1 MMIFDTDEFIRLSQE
16 FLQSGKA
23 LPHWLEQAVLKA
35 KDVEKERIAY
45 DKKFFEESEQN
56 KKPFQNR
63 INNLFLDFDNN
74 LPAEYFTFKNPQLEN
89 SLNATKEN
97 IKQFANDIQQ
107 LSEKAGG
114 NQNIENQAV
123 KITSNLLDRLKNDL
137 GFSTEEKKQLENKTA
152 EEIADY
158 YSKTRSG
165 KMDKLNNSIN
175 DFRKELHD
183 LEKSC
188 EGKPKDEITKIYEE
202 KIDNI
207 ERATRFRHT
216 DVKIYFDKNKYDIES
231 INNIKA
237 PCQTS
242 LNVSDETLKSVNDKK
257 NLLEITL

>member
-1 MMIFDTDEFIRLSQE
+1 MIIFDTDEFIRLSQE
-16 FLQSGKA
+16 FSQSGKA
-23 LPHWLEQAVLKA
+23 LPHWLEQALLKA

-56 KKPFQNR
+56 KKPFQSR
-63 INNLFLDFDNN
+63 ISNLFLDFDNS
-74 LPAEYFTFKNPQLEN
+74 LPTEYFIFKTPQLEN

-97 IKQFANDIQQ
+97 IKRFANDIQQ

-114 NQNIENQAV
+114 NRNIENQAV

-158 YSKTRSG
+158 YSKTRTG
-165 KMDKLNNSIN
+165 KMDKLNDSIN

-188 EGKPKDEITKIYEE
+188 EGKPKDEITKIYEKKLNE
-202 KIDNI
+202 V
-207 ERATRFRHT
+207 EELTRVNQT
-216 DVKIYFDKNKYDIES
+216 DIKIYFDKDRYNIES
-231 INNIKA
+231 INQVKVPIK
-237 PCQTS
+237 TE
-242 LNVSDETLKSVNDKK
+242 ETMKNLKDKK
-257 NLLEITL
+257 ALLDVTL